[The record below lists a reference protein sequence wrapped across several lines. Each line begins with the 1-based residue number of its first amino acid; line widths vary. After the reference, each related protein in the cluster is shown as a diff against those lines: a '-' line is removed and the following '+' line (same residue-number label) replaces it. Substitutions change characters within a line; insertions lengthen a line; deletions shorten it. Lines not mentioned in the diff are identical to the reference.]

1 MEVPESVKKTNTC
14 SSLSPECHVR
24 FFCLFFF
31 HFLLTCVGD
40 GEAVGRLYVVHV
52 RDEVKGGF
60 RGVGAG
66 VVEED
71 CQPERRVLLIGIP
84 NEQPTWWREGGGRK

>member
-1 MEVPESVKKTNTC
+1 MKRLISKVSFQKVN
-14 SSLSPECHVR
+14 R
-24 FFCLFFF
+24 FV
-31 HFLLTCVGD
+31 LTCIGD
-40 GEAVGRLYVVHV
+40 GEAVGRLYVVHM

-71 CQPERRVLLIGIP
+71 GQSERRVLLIGIP
-84 NEQPTWWREGGGRK
+84 NKQPTWRGRRGEGRGGQSVMESRRCEL